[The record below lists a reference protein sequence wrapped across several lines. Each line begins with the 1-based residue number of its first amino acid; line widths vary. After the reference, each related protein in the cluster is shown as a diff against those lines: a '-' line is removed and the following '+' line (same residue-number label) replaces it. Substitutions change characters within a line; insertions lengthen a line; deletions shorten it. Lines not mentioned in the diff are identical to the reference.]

1 MRTKQTDIAPSKR
14 ERLTLSQLAGYDD
27 ILTDALVDHVSV
39 IHGLHARDS
48 SLAERGLQVYYWTT
62 IRKNRSKYNLT
73 RGINE
78 DDITH
83 TLLHELVVAK
93 DAQKAEASLLKLPGL
108 RKYNDNL
115 NSVRE
120 KEDFRRHLRKY
131 INIWNTD
138 CPFEVSTT
146 NRYTIVTHEAAV
158 FARCRIKK
166 GDTIKY
172 LCGQLVSMT
181 AEEELDRDLTRR
193 DFSIVMSSRKKTPSF
208 FLGPA
213 RFANHDCDANARLV
227 TRGAEGMEVVAAR
240 DIDVGDEITVTY
252 GENYFGEDNCECL
265 CESCE
270 KKGRGG
276 WPPQEKSRSA
286 TGTVTPA
293 ETGLEAPGPYGLRS
307 SKRRASHSDLSSM
320 SMTPDC
326 PEGSPRKRARVS
338 NKGLRP
344 DTDQL
349 NANTGQ
355 SNGSRQLRRQASG
368 LRNELVPNN
377 KAQAPPESSR
387 AKAATAVLKQNRST
401 PEEEDDLVAS
411 VKAAF
416 AKAKSHTKRKRDTED
431 LPDINESTKKTK
443 VSLPDSSSR
452 SALLAKNSLPIID
465 VPETPS
471 TPSNPR
477 LTGPDLIVRRQQSS
491 VSPSG
496 TSSIR
501 GDSIPP
507 SSTPATSLDPNDIT
521 NDTVTNPVKAEPSE
535 CELLELSDSAAIDDT
550 NSTIISSPTTFRK
563 PVLPASAVLPTVE
576 LPSSEVIQ
584 PPKATT
590 ATKSRTPGDYIRTP
604 LLLGEKY
611 SRWVDCRTCSSTWV
625 QANSYL
631 TRKECPRCERH
642 SKLYGYRWPK
652 TEKTANGDAERV
664 MDHRTV
670 HRFIKPEEERR
681 IRKRGRGLTAEERED
696 VEDEVEDKEEEEVVV
711 EKPVEKKKKKQKP
724 KTRPGWKGWVELPIK
739 RGRGRP
745 RKNKG
750 F

>member
-1 MRTKQTDIAPSKR
+1 M
-14 ERLTLSQLAGYDD
+14 
-27 ILTDALVDHVSV
+27 
-39 IHGLHARDS
+39 
-48 SLAERGLQVYYWTT
+48 
-62 IRKNRSKYNLT
+62 
-73 RGINE
+73 
-78 DDITH
+78 
-83 TLLHELVVAK
+83 VAK

-115 NSVRE
+115 ESDRE

-131 INIWNTD
+131 VNIWNTD

-158 FARCRIKK
+158 FARCQIKK
-166 GDTIKY
+166 GETIKY

-240 DIDVGDEITVTY
+240 DIGVGDEITVTY
-252 GENYFGEDNCECL
+252 GDNYFGEDNCECL

-270 KKGRGG
+270 KKGGGG
-276 WPPQEKSRSA
+276 WPPQEKSRSV
-286 TGTVTPA
+286 TGTATPA
-293 ETGLEAPGPYGLRS
+293 ETVLEASGPYGLRS

-320 SMTPDC
+320 SLTPDC
-326 PEGSPRKRARVS
+326 LEGSPREKSRVS
-338 NKGLRP
+338 TQARLLN
-344 DTDQL
+344 TDL
-349 NANTGQ
+349 LAANPGQ
-355 SNGSRQLRRQASG
+355 SNGSGQLRRQASG
-368 LRNELVPNN
+368 LCNELVPNN
-377 KAQAPPESSR
+377 KTQTLPESRSAKVAI
-387 AKAATAVLKQNRST
+387 AKAKHSRLASK
-401 PEEEDDLVAS
+401 EEDDLVAS

-416 AKAKSHTKRKRDTED
+416 AKAKSHRKRKRDDTED
-431 LPDINESTKKTK
+431 LQETSESTKKTTKKTK
-443 VSLPDSSSR
+443 VPLPESFSR
-452 SALLAKNSLPIID
+452 SSLLATNSFPIID

-477 LTGPDLIVRRQQSS
+477 LTHPNFIARRKQLSI
-491 VSPSG
+491 SPSG

-501 GDSIPP
+501 DDSIPP
-507 SSTPATSLDPNDIT
+507 SSTPATSLDPSDTT
-521 NDTVTNPVKAEPSE
+521 NDTTTNPVKAEPSE
-535 CELLELSDSAAIDDT
+535 SELSDLPDAAVIDDT
-550 NSTIISSPTTFRK
+550 TSTVISTQSTFRK
-563 PVLPASAVLPTVE
+563 PLLPASASAVLPTVE
-576 LPSSEVIQ
+576 VLSEAIES
-584 PPKATT
+584 PKTIT
-590 ATKSRTPGDYIRTP
+590 GTKSRTPGDYIRTP

-611 SRWVDCRTCSSTWV
+611 SRWIDCRTCSGTWV

-652 TEKTANGDAERV
+652 TEKTGNADQERV
-664 MDHRTV
+664 IDHRTV

-696 VEDEVEDKEEEEVVV
+696 IEDEEEDEEEEVAKVV
-711 EKPVEKKKKKQKP
+711 EKPVEKEKKKQKP

>member
-1 MRTKQTDIAPSKR
+1 VH
-14 ERLTLSQLAGYDD
+14 TL
-27 ILTDALVDHVSV
+27 I
-39 IHGLHARDS
+39 
-48 SLAERGLQVYYWTT
+48 SLAEWVLQVYYWTT

-83 TLLHELVVAK
+83 ILLHELVVAK
-93 DAQKAEASLLKLPGL
+93 DAQKAEASLLKLSGL

-115 NSVRE
+115 KSDRE
-120 KEDFRRHLRKY
+120 KEDFRRHMRKY

-158 FARCRIKK
+158 FARCQIKK

-172 LCGQLVSMT
+172 LFGQLVSMT

-227 TRGAEGMEVVAAR
+227 TRGAEGMEVVVAR
-240 DIDVGDEITVTY
+240 DIGVGDEITVTY
-252 GENYFGEDNCECL
+252 GDNYFGEDNCECL

-286 TGTVTPA
+286 TGTATPA
-293 ETGLEAPGPYGLRS
+293 EVGLEAPGPYGLRS
-307 SKRRASHSDLSSM
+307 LKRRTSHSDLSSI
-320 SMTPDC
+320 SMTPDRT
-326 PEGSPRKRARVS
+326 EGSPRKRSRVS
-338 NKGLRP
+338 TKGLLP
-344 DTDQL
+344 HTDL
-349 NANTGQ
+349 LGATSGQ
-355 SNGSRQLRRQASG
+355 SNGSRQLRRQASR
-368 LRNELVPNN
+368 LCNELVPNN
-377 KAQAPPESSR
+377 KTQALPESSR
-387 AKAATAVLKQNRST
+387 AKATIPAVKHNRSA
-401 PEEEDDLVAS
+401 PKEEDDLVAS

-416 AKAKSHTKRKRDTED
+416 AKAKSHSKRKRDTED
-431 LPDINESTKKTK
+431 LREINESTKKTK
-443 VSLPDSSSR
+443 VSLPESSSR
-452 SALLAKNSLPIID
+452 SSLLAKNSLPIIE
-465 VPETPS
+465 VPKTPS

-477 LTGPDLIVRRQQSS
+477 LTDPNLIARRKQSS
-491 VSPSG
+491 ITPSG

-501 GDSIPP
+501 DDSIPP
-507 SSTPATSLDPNDIT
+507 SSTPATSLDPSDTI
-521 NDTVTNPVKAEPSE
+521 NDTTTNPVKAEPSE
-535 CELLELSDSAAIDDT
+535 SELSDLPDGAAVDDT
-550 NSTIISSPTTFRK
+550 TSTIISSPSTFRK
-563 PVLPASAVLPTVE
+563 PLLPASAVLPTVE
-576 LPSSEVIQ
+576 VLSEAIET
-584 PPKATT
+584 PKAAP
-590 ATKSRTPGDYIRTP
+590 ATKSRNPGDYIRTP

-611 SRWVDCRTCSSTWV
+611 SRWVDCRTCSGTWV

-631 TRKECPRCERH
+631 THKECPRCERH

-652 TEKTANGDAERV
+652 TEKTGGGDAERV

-670 HRFIKPEEERR
+670 HRFIEPEEERR
-681 IRKRGRGLTAEERED
+681 IRKRGRGLTAEERGDVDDEEED
-696 VEDEVEDKEEEEVVV
+696 EEEEVEEVV

>member
-1 MRTKQTDIAPSKR
+1 M
-14 ERLTLSQLAGYDD
+14 
-27 ILTDALVDHVSV
+27 
-39 IHGLHARDS
+39 
-48 SLAERGLQVYYWTT
+48 
-62 IRKNRSKYNLT
+62 
-73 RGINE
+73 
-78 DDITH
+78 
-83 TLLHELVVAK
+83 VAK
-93 DAQKAEASLLKLPGL
+93 DAQKAEDSLLKLPGL
-108 RKYNDNL
+108 RKYTDNL
-115 NSVRE
+115 KSDRE
-120 KEDFRRHLRKY
+120 KDDFRRHLRKY
-131 INIWNTD
+131 INIWNTE

-158 FARCRIKK
+158 FARCQIKK
-166 GDTIKY
+166 GETIKY

-227 TRGAEGMEVVAAR
+227 TRGAEGMEVVVAR
-240 DIDVGDEITVTY
+240 DIGVGDEITVTY

-265 CESCE
+265 CETCE
-270 KKGRGG
+270 KNGRGG
-276 WPPQEKSRSA
+276 WPPQDKSRSA

-293 ETGLEAPGPYGLRS
+293 ETGLEASGPYGLRS

-320 SMTPDC
+320 SMTPDY
-326 PEGSPRKRARVS
+326 PEGSPRKRPRVVS
-338 NKGLRP
+338 TKGPLP
-344 DTDQL
+344 HTDL
-349 NANTGQ
+349 LDPNHGR

-368 LRNELVPNN
+368 LCNELVPNN
-377 KAQAPPESSR
+377 KSQALPESNK
-387 AKAATAVLKQNRST
+387 AKAAIATVKIRRTAPK
-401 PEEEDDLVAS
+401 EEDDLVAS

-416 AKAKSHTKRKRDTED
+416 AKAKSHGKRKRNAED
-431 LPDINESTKKTK
+431 LQDDNESTKKTK
-443 VSLPDSSSR
+443 VSLPESSPR
-452 SALLAKNSLPIID
+452 SSLLAKNSLPIID
-465 VPETPS
+465 VPDTPS
-471 TPSNPR
+471 TPKNPR
-477 LTGPDLIVRRQQSS
+477 LIDSSLVSRRTQNSI
-491 VSPSG
+491 SPSG

-501 GDSIPP
+501 DDSIPP
-507 SSTPATSLDPNDIT
+507 SSTPATSLDPSDTT
-521 NDTVTNPVKAEPSE
+521 NETSTNPVKAEPSE
-535 CELLELSDSAAIDDT
+535 SELSDLPDGAVT
-550 NSTIISSPTTFRK
+550 NDETSTVIKPPGTFRK
-563 PVLPASAVLPTVE
+563 PILPASASAVIPTVE
-576 LPSSEVIQ
+576 ALSEAI
-584 PPKATT
+584 T

-611 SRWVDCRTCSSTWV
+611 SRWIDCRTCSGTWV

-652 TEKTANGDAERV
+652 TEKTGEGDAERV

-696 VEDEVEDKEEEEVVV
+696 VEDEEDNEEEELEEVI
-711 EKPVEKKKKKQKP
+711 EKPVEKKKEKKKKP

-750 F
+750 Y